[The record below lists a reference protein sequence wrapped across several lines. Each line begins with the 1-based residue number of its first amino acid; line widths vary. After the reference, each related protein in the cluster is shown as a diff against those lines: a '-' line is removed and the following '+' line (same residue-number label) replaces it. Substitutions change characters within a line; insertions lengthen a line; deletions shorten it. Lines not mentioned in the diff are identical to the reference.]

1 MRASTPASSS
11 ADRAAGG
18 RDPNRQAD
26 SGDRAGGSRASNRR
40 TGLGDRAARLL
51 RPGQG
56 DRAGGRRTGLGDRAV
71 GLLRPGRLVRFRG
84 RRGLG
89 AAMTAVVAVA
99 AVFAPRLAPFDPF
112 ALSGPPLAGPS
123 RTHLMGT
130 DALGRDLFSAIV
142 HGARTSLAVGLSTAV
157 AAAAIGLLIGLVSGY
172 LGGAADGGLM
182 RLTEFV
188 QIIPRFFLA
197 IVVLAMFGEGYVNLV
212 IVLAASSWPVIARA
226 VRSLVL
232 SERERAHVDAARSL
246 GAKRRRIIGREILPA
261 VWRTVAVMT
270 GLLVAD
276 TILIEAGLSF
286 LGLGDPDQAS
296 WGLLASNAQ
305 QHLRTAWWMPFFPGA
320 AIVVAVLGV
329 NLLVDS
335 WSDDDTLLTR

>member
-1 MRASTPASSS
+1 MRVSILASSS
-11 ADRAAGG
+11 ADRA
-18 RDPNRQAD
+18 
-26 SGDRAGGSRASNRR
+26 RR
-40 TGLGDRAARLL
+40 VFPRRVMRL
-51 RPGQG
+51 P
-56 DRAGGRRTGLGDRAV
+56 
-71 GLLRPGRLVRFRG
+71 RFRG
-84 RRGLG
+84 MRWLG
-89 AAMTAVVAVA
+89 AAMTVAVLLT
-99 AVFAPRLAPFDPF
+99 AVGAPRLAPFNPF
-112 ALSGPPLAGPS
+112 ALAGRPLEEPS

-130 DALGRDLFSAIV
+130 DALGRDVFSAV
-142 HGARTSLAVGLSTAV
+142 LHGARTSLTVGLAT
-157 AAAAIGLLIGLVSGY
+157 AAAAAVIGLLIGLASGY
-172 LGGAADGGLM
+172 LGGMTDGALM

-212 IVLAASSWPVIARA
+212 IVLAASSWPIIARA

-232 SERERAHVDAARSL
+232 SERERAHVDAARVL
-246 GAKRRRIIGREILPA
+246 GATRRRILAREILPS

-276 TILIEAGLSF
+276 TILIEASLSF

-305 QHLRTAWWMPFFPGA
+305 QYLRTAWWLALFPGA
-320 AIVVAVLGV
+320 AIVIAVLGL

-335 WSDDDTLLTR
+335 WSEDDDVLLAG

>member
-11 ADRAAGG
+11 ADRTGGGQAPNRRASSGDRAAGG
-18 RDPNRQAD
+18 RAPNR
-26 SGDRAGGSRASNRR
+26 RA
-40 TGLGDRAARLL
+40 GLGDRAAGGRAPNRRAGLS
-51 RPGQG
+51 
-56 DRAGGRRTGLGDRAV
+56 DRAAR
-71 GLLRPGRLVRFRG
+71 LLRPGRLVRFRG
-84 RRGLG
+84 MRGLG
-89 AAMTAVVAVA
+89 AAMTAVVAAA

-142 HGARTSLAVGLSTAV
+142 HGARTSLAVGLSTAA

-305 QHLRTAWWMPFFPGA
+305 QHLRTAWWMPLFPGA

-335 WSDDDTLLTR
+335 WSDEDTLLTR

>member
-1 MRASTPASSS
+1 MRVSIPASSS
-11 ADRAAGG
+11 ADRAF
-18 RDPNRQAD
+18 
-26 SGDRAGGSRASNRR
+26 
-40 TGLGDRAARLL
+40 
-51 RPGQG
+51 
-56 DRAGGRRTGLGDRAV
+56 
-71 GLLRPGRLVRFRG
+71 RPGRRLRRLAAGHWRGIGAGPAGRTARRRRFRG
-84 RRGLG
+84 LRWLG
-89 AAMTAVVAVA
+89 AAMTATVALS
-99 AVFAPRLAPFDPF
+99 AVFAARLAPYNPF
-112 ALSGPPLAGPS
+112 SLSGPPLAEPS
-123 RTHLMGT
+123 RAHLMGT

-142 HGARTSLAVGLSTAV
+142 YGARTSLAVGLSTAL
-157 AAAAIGLLIGLVSGY
+157 AAAVIGLLIGLVSGY
-172 LGGAADGGLM
+172 LGGAVDGGLM

-212 IVLAASSWPVIARA
+212 IVLAASSWPIIARA

-232 SERERAHVDAARSL
+232 SERERPHVDAARSL
-246 GAKRRRIIGREILPA
+246 GATRRRIIGREILPA

-286 LGLGDPDQAS
+286 LGLGDPDQPS
-296 WGLLASNAQ
+296 WGLLASTAQ
-305 QHLRTAWWMPFFPGA
+305 QHLRTAWWLALFPGM

-335 WSDDDTLLTR
+335 WSDDEALLTR